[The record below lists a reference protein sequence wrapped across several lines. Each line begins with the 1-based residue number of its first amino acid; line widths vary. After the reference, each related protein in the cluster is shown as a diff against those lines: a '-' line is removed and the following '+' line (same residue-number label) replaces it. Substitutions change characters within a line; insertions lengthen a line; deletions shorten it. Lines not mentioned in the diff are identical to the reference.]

1 MNMKN
6 RTLYCFLGLFALGVS
21 CTSVSSEED
30 MYALA
35 LKKNPALR
43 HVLELYEGDS
53 LKQQAALFLI
63 SNLACHEGVASGDMG
78 AVYKAY
84 ELFGTGKFTYQQALD
99 SAAKVCGFSGARN
112 ITMKK
117 DIYIDPAYLVTNIE
131 WAFKVWR
138 EQPWGKNVPFGQF
151 CEYVLPYRVGNEELV
166 PWREKLYYQF
176 MPIIEKHKNDSDIVK
191 PTYAAHL
198 VLDSLLRA
206 PFYFTGEMGKGSLVY
221 LCMSNRYDWKPVG
234 WCRYDGQAAVFNDCH
249 GGTVYCLASYDAGSK
264 KLVTLSHPFSVDV
277 DSAKM
282 EFYEPEK
289 ETEDVVLF
297 SKFGMI
303 GEFFLG
309 RMVGGV
315 FEGSRSP
322 GFEHPDTLFRIKDM
336 PLRLCTAVRVDSTK
350 TYRYVRYFGP
360 RGGFGNVSEVGF
372 YSSWADTEPLKGD
385 ILGPQ
390 EGAHGSH
397 SYFNVF
403 DGHTDTSYDHPFDY
417 GGWAGL
423 DLGEKKAI
431 GKIVYTPRNR
441 DNFVRKDDL
450 YELLVCHGGEW
461 KSAGTQVA
469 QSDSLLFR
477 NIPKHALLLLR
488 DLSRGEAE
496 RLFEYKDGVQKYW

>member
-1 MNMKN
+1 
-6 RTLYCFLGLFALGVS
+6 
-21 CTSVSSEED
+21 
-30 MYALA
+30 
-35 LKKNPALR
+35 
-43 HVLELYEGDS
+43 
-53 LKQQAALFLI
+53 
-63 SNLACHEGVASGDMG
+63 
-78 AVYKAY
+78 
-84 ELFGTGKFTYQQALD
+84 
-99 SAAKVCGFSGARN
+99 
-112 ITMKK
+112 
-117 DIYIDPAYLVTNIE
+117 
-131 WAFKVWR
+131 
-138 EQPWGKNVPFGQF
+138 
-151 CEYVLPYRVGNEELV
+151 
-166 PWREKLYYQF
+166 
-176 MPIIEKHKNDSDIVK
+176 
-191 PTYAAHL
+191 
-198 VLDSLLRA
+198 
-206 PFYFTGEMGKGSLVY
+206 MGKGSLVY